1 MHLFLTSSPC
11 SGDMPGGVALP
22 CILNEANGFVRR
34 MLECWKPDSRVLL
47 IAASPND
54 APLNDEMADT
64 FARAFSYHGL
74 THSRFTLLDARNER
88 DAARL
93 AALSDAVIL
102 GGGHVPTQNAFFSQL
117 GLRNLLSD
125 YPGVIMGISAG
136 SMNCA
141 EVVYAHPEEEGE
153 AVDPEYQRWLPGLG
167 ITPTMVLP
175 HYQDNKDGELDGMRL
190 YEDIAYPDSMGGEF
204 LCMVDGTYLLICD
217 GEESVHGESYWIRN
231 GELYRNF

>member
-1 MHLFLTSSPC
+1 MICFLTSSPC
-11 SGDMPGGVALP
+11 YED
-22 CILNEANGFVRR
+22 CETLNPANGFTDELR
-34 MLECWKPDSRVLL
+34 MALPPQCRGLMICSDPDSHDFLDMLAGGMQEAFRKIGIELEPMDTL
-47 IAASPND
+47 DGRNEED
-54 APLNDEMADT
+54 APWLVESAD
-64 FARAFSYHGL
+64 L
-74 THSRFTLLDARNER
+74 II
-88 DAARL
+88 L
-93 AALSDAVIL
+93 A
-102 GGGHVPTQNAFFSQL
+102 GGHVPTQNWFFRKI
-117 GLRNLLSD
+117 GLRRLLENWD
-125 YPGVIMGISAG
+125 GVLMGISAG

-217 GEESVHGESYWIRN
+217 GEESVHGESYWIRD
-231 GELYRNF
+231 GDLYQNF